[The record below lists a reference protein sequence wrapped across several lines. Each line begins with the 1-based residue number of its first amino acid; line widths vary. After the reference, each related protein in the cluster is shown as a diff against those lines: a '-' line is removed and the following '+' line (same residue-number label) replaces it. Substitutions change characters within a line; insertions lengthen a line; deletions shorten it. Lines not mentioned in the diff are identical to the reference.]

1 MKQEPDEENLSA
13 GTKISVYISSNHL
26 SVTSTFTEK
35 EKSVSI
41 LDQFKNVIALKNIK
55 QPCNKIPQ

>member
-13 GTKISVYISSNHL
+13 GTKIPVYISSNHL